1 MLFYCSRHKTKTVM
15 LLHLISVHGVIMLV
29 GGWSSVFENDK
40 PNSTKVELHSWWIK
54 SELIFFLSLSQKKS
68 VLNEVT
74 IHKTDAK
81 TGEENREEE
90 EKVCGQTSVRADV
103 WTHLSSCPP
112 SMPAV
117 RRKHS
122 WKVEIQ
128 PQSFSLAK
136 QRAQVMVTSFHPNP
150 FEGDLS
156 LGITWS
162 QSKSILF

>member
-1 MLFYCSRHKTKTVM
+1 MMNQVRAHF
-15 LLHLISVHGVIMLV
+15 
-29 GGWSSVFENDK
+29 
-40 PNSTKVELHSWWIK
+40 
-54 SELIFFLSLSQKKS
+54 FFLSLSQKKS

-117 RRKHS
+117 RRKHYS
-122 WKVEIQ
+122 
-128 PQSFSLAK
+128 
-136 QRAQVMVTSFHPNP
+136 
-150 FEGDLS
+150 
-156 LGITWS
+156 
-162 QSKSILF
+162 